1 MRSATKLVL
10 FIVSFSVI
18 AKEKKSP
25 PPSPIEDY
33 VAAARANLATGE
45 ASPGSLYIP
54 GARFSDLA
62 RDVRASQIGDLVTIL
77 VSDQASAVSRGA
89 TSSSRKSSAKAG
101 IPALWGPRA
110 AALGNLANL
119 SSDAQLD
126 GAGSTSRS
134 NTLTTTL
141 TARIVDVLPNGF
153 LVVEGIKEVQAN
165 SEKQRVTIR
174 GVIRW
179 NDISPRNTIASDRVG
194 QLQIHID
201 GKGVVAD
208 ATRRP
213 NILYRILL
221 GVLPF

>member
-89 TSSSRKSSAKAG
+89 TSSSRKSSAN
-101 IPALWGPRA
+101 R
-110 AALGNLANL
+110 
-119 SSDAQLD
+119 
-126 GAGSTSRS
+126 ST
-134 NTLTTTL
+134 TDLPQ
-141 TARIVDVLPNGF
+141 VLPSC
-153 LVVEGIKEVQAN
+153 LWAMRWPMSQYSAIN
-165 SEKQRVTIR
+165 SLFT
-174 GVIRW
+174 
-179 NDISPRNTIASDRVG
+179 
-194 QLQIHID
+194 
-201 GKGVVAD
+201 
-208 ATRRP
+208 
-213 NILYRILL
+213 
-221 GVLPF
+221 VLNAWY